1 MGLKVRVYGVKGE
14 SLWGK
19 GVGLWGKGESLWGNP
34 FAPNQSKGK
43 MGFLSVFKVKGVG
56 LWGKRCGFIGNPL
69 KHRS

>member
-1 MGLKVRVYGVKGE
+1 MGLKVRVYGVKGVG
-14 SLWGK
+14 LWGK
-19 GVGLWGKGESLWGNP
+19 GVGLWGNP